1 MLPSV
6 VIMTTHDTTTP
17 VPTPTTPTIEI
28 TPIGEVGSDDAG
40 QYLSVAPAHRAGL
53 RGLADFG
60 HVYAIWWAAR
70 YDVPEARQVLLAPL
84 PYADGRE
91 VGVFACRAPVR
102 PNLVMMTLC
111 AVTSVDEETGVVRV
125 GGIDAFDGTPLL
137 DLKPYYGCTDRVR
150 EPREPAYLVGWDEWF
165 SDEHLLPGEE

>member
-1 MLPSV
+1 
-6 VIMTTHDTTTP
+6 MTPDDTTTTVP
-17 VPTPTTPTIEI
+17 TTTVPTPTAPAIDI

-40 QYLSVAPAHRAGL
+40 QYLSIAPAYRSAL

-70 YDVPEARQVLLAPL
+70 YDVPEARQVLVAPL

-111 AVTSVDEETGVVRV
+111 AVTSVDEEAGLVRV